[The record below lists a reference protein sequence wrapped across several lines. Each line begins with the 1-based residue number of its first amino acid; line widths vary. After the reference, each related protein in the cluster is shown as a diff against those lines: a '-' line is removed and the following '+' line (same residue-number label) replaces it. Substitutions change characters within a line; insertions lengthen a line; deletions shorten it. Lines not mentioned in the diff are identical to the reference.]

1 VTVLVSRHLFLQ
13 AGLIL
18 ALACAGCASPPP
30 PTVPAMVALNAT
42 GDYGFSETAV
52 APDQYKVTFV
62 SPSLS
67 AHGDPDQDYGLAGE
81 RQRVYDL
88 ALWRAAQIAL
98 EKGYPAFQIQ
108 NETRDVDLQIAQ
120 PPAPPPYLPAG
131 LRTISGPPCRWN
143 CERPIGYWGDPYFS
157 PVYDD
162 WYRRA
167 HSSGRVTATLTVKM
181 LKQLADGA
189 QDAAATAERL
199 RGLYAA
205 STFDV
210 R

>member
-1 VTVLVSRHLFLQ
+1 
-13 AGLIL
+13 
-18 ALACAGCASPPP
+18 
-30 PTVPAMVALNAT
+30 MVALNT
-42 GDYGFSETAV
+42 NGDYGFSETAV
-52 APDQYKVTFV
+52 APDHYKVSFV
-62 SPSLS
+62 TPSLS
-67 AHGDPDQDYGLAGE
+67 AHGDPEEDYGLASE
-81 RQRVYDL
+81 RQRAYDL

-98 EKGYPAFQIQ
+98 EKGYPAFQVQ
-108 NETRDVDLQIAQ
+108 NETRDMDLQI
-120 PPAPPPYLPAG
+120 APPPYLPAG

-167 HSSGRVTATLTVKM
+167 HSSGRATATLTVKL
-181 LKQLADGA
+181 LKQHADGA

-199 RGLYAA
+199 RGLYTS

>member
-1 VTVLVSRHLFLQ
+1 MSRYLFLH
-13 AGLIL
+13 ACLIL
-18 ALACAGCASPPP
+18 ALACAGCANQPP
-30 PTVPAMVALNAT
+30 PTVPAMVALNTT

-167 HSSGRVTATLTVKM
+167 HSSGRVATTLTVKM
-181 LKQLADGA
+181 LEQLAAGA
-189 QDAAATAERL
+189 QDAAATTDRL
-199 RGLYAA
+199 RGMYAS